1 MKTHHFALA
10 LPLAL
15 IAPTPAYATGG
26 LVCRTAGDPPIEVA
40 LVISHTAVSA
50 VVSARLSDN
59 GRDVPVSVAQ
69 SWLEPGLV
77 RLDLADKNA
86 VRHELRLRASRNGD
100 FYDGSLWRRGQRH
113 WVRCREG

>member
-1 MKTHHFALA
+1 MRKRLLM
-10 LPLAL
+10 LPLAAL
-15 IAPTPAYATGG
+15 AFAAPAHATGG
-26 LVCRTAGDPPIEVA
+26 LVCSTAGERPIQVA

-50 VVSARLSDN
+50 VVTARMSDN

-77 RLDLADKNA
+77 RLDLVDKNA
-86 VRHELRLRASRNGD
+86 VRHELRLRARKNGA
-100 FYDGSLWRRGQRH
+100 FYDGSLWRNARRH

>member
-1 MKTHHFALA
+1 MKNHRFALA

-15 IAPTPAYATGG
+15 LAPTPAHATGG
-26 LVCRTAGDPPIEVA
+26 LVCRTAGDRPIEVA

-69 SWLEPGLV
+69 SWLEPNEF
-77 RLDLADKNA
+77 RLDLVDKNA
-86 VRHELRLRASRNGD
+86 VRHELRLRARKKGP
-100 FYDGSLWRRGQRH
+100 FYDGSLWRNARRH